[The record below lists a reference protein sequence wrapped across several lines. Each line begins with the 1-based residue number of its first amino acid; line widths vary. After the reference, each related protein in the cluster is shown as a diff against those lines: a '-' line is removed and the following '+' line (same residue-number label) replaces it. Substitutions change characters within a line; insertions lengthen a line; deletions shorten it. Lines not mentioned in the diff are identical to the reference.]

1 MMKLFDRSYPVTSL
15 ILLLT
20 WGLFLAL
27 QLLHFG
33 SATSSQAIFEIG
45 GMFGRAVQYDPSQL
59 WRLVS
64 AIFVHIGWEH
74 LILNSLSIY
83 FLGRLIEG
91 LCGSWRFALLYLLSG
106 IMGNVFVL
114 FWTPEVIAAGA
125 STSLFG
131 LFAGLSLLGKFAKSS
146 YLRLL
151 GQRYLPLLLLNLVFG
166 FMSPGISQ
174 AGHVGGALGG
184 GLATVFLL
192 VSGQETNF
200 TPFQKHLALVM
211 YILMLI
217 GLVSVRI

>member
-1 MMKLFDRSYPVTSL
+1 MKLFDKSYPVTRL

-20 WGLFLAL
+20 WGLFLTL
-27 QLLHFG
+27 QVLYFG
-33 SATSSQAIFEIG
+33 SATSSQAIFELG
-45 GMFGRAVQYDPSQL
+45 GMFGRALQYDPSQI

-83 FLGRLIEG
+83 FLGRQLED
-91 LCGSWRFALLYLLSG
+91 LYGSGRFVLLYLLSG
-106 IMGNVFVL
+106 ILGNVFVL
-114 FWTPEVIAAGA
+114 FWTPEVVAAGA

-131 LFAGLSLLGKFAKSS
+131 LFAGLSLLGKFAKSP

-174 AGHVGGALGG
+174 AGHIGGALGG
-184 GLATVFLL
+184 ALATVFLL
-192 VSGQETNF
+192 VPGQETNF
-200 TPFQKHLALVM
+200 TPFHRRMALVA
-211 YILMLI
+211 YLLLLI